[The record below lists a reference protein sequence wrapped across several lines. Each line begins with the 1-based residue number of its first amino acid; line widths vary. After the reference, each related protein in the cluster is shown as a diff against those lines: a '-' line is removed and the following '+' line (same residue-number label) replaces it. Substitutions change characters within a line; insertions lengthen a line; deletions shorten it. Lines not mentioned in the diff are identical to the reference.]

1 MQSKRLL
8 LFATLCLAF
17 STSCSQSPSTPEEYL
32 AQGDAHLEKGELSKA
47 VESYRL
53 ALHQDTLN
61 PFILAR
67 LSQAYRKQKKF
78 EAADNFFYR
87 AHDIPFSAGVQAL
100 KAGDDS
106 TAFALFQRTLEI
118 FPQHTLALAKLGD
131 IYLARGQD
139 EEALRYFQKSSEANP
154 EFADTW
160 VKLGRLYAQRK
171 QAVEAKEA
179 FNKAIEM
186 NINSFRSYLGLGQIY
201 LEEKNWLLAADHF
214 DKALLVDPQ
223 SQAARDG
230 LQQARQ
236 NF

>member
-1 MQSKRLL
+1 MNAKSRF
-8 LFATLCLAF
+8 LFAVLLAGLIA
-17 STSCSQSPSTPEEYL
+17 SCSKTPSTPEEYV
-32 AQGDAHLEKGELSKA
+32 AQGDALLEKGDLNKA

-61 PFILAR
+61 PVIFAR
-67 LSQAYRKQKKF
+67 LSQAYRQQKKF
-78 EAADNFFYR
+78 EAAETFFYR
-87 AHDIPFSAGVQAL
+87 AIDIPFSGGMEAL

-118 FPQHTLALAKLGD
+118 YPQHPLALAKLGD
-131 IYLARGQD
+131 IFLARGQNA
-139 EEALRYFQKSSEANP
+139 EALRHFEKSSEANP

-160 VKLGRLYAQRK
+160 VKLGRLYAEKK
-171 QAVEAKEA
+171 QTQQAKEA
-179 FNKAIEM
+179 FTKAIQM

-201 LEEKNWLLAADHF
+201 LEESNWLLAADQF